1 MKPQFVV
8 LAGLAASSLLALA
21 QPAPQLP
28 APWMVAGQSPHQ
40 YEAGVDADGRGSGA
54 KGAKYLRHANGDG
67 ASWATLMQ
75 QFSAES
81 YRGKRVRF
89 SANVRTQ
96 DVTWSGLWM
105 RVDLDNNASGP
116 FYNSQDRP
124 IKGTT
129 SWARRSVVLDVP
141 ANAKV
146 ISIGVIGD
154 GKGETWIDELKVEAV
169 GENVPVDKFPNR
181 PELPKAP
188 TL

>member
-1 MKPQFVV
+1 MKPHLVV
-8 LAGLAASSLLALA
+8 LAALAASSLLALA
-21 QPAPQLP
+21 QPSAQLP
-28 APWMVAGQSPHQ
+28 APWLVAGQSPHQ
-40 YEAGVDADGRGSGA
+40 YEAGVDADGRASGA

-81 YRGKRVRF
+81 YQGKRVRF

-105 RVDLDNNASGP
+105 RVDLANNLPGP

-124 IKGTT
+124 IKGSTA
-129 SWARRSVVLDVP
+129 WAQRSVVLDVP
-141 ANAKV
+141 KEAKV

-154 GKGETWIDELKVEAV
+154 GKGETWIDELKVEIV
-169 GENVPVDKFPNR
+169 GDDVPVDKFPAR
-181 PELPKAP
+181 PSMPKAP